1 MATEETETVSLIG
14 SDKVEGTSVYGA
26 DEPRS
31 VRSSAAMIDKR
42 SGKVSYEHSP
52 ERTSRDPLIEIIAR
66 LRVRVVGDSCGRPFD
81 ATRVKQISSV
91 WSKPTVERHRG
102 EKPGGVVNVDEQ
114 GALRTAALEPPVFR
128 SVDLDQLAHAVPAIP
143 RLVHRPQPGA
153 AILPQTRRDH
163 PLPNRLARQ
172 VNAVKLREL
181 LRRQRR
187 AKVRVALPD
196 DADHFGT
203 QSRPIAT
210 VARPATP
217 S

>member
-1 MATEETETVSLIG
+1 M
-14 SDKVEGTSVYGA
+14 
-26 DEPRS
+26 
-31 VRSSAAMIDKR
+31 
-42 SGKVSYEHSP
+42 
-52 ERTSRDPLIEIIAR
+52 SR
-66 LRVRVVGDSCGRPFD
+66 V
-81 ATRVKQISSV
+81 
-91 WSKPTVERHRG
+91 
-102 EKPGGVVNVDEQ
+102 
-114 GALRTAALEPPVFR
+114 ALQTAALEPPVFR

-153 AILPQTRRDH
+153 TILPQTRRDH

-196 DADHFGT
+196 DANPLPPYCAI
-203 QSRPIAT
+203 SRNAVFI
-210 VARPATP
+210 